1 MPLEALPGMPP
12 DALPGMPPD
21 ALPGAPPDALPG
33 APLDAVA
40 CVPPDALSGA
50 DVALLGA
57 VSGAVGVRSAGWA
70 GEAGSTHPLL
80 TMSLIQDFRRPDM

>member
-1 MPLEALPGMPP
+1 MVAAPPDAAGSLSAAPGTA
-12 DALPGMPPD
+12 DALPGMPP
-21 ALPGAPPDALPG
+21 G
-33 APLDAVA
+33 
-40 CVPPDALSGA
+40 ALSGA
-50 DVALLGA
+50 EVALLGA

>member
-1 MPLEALPGMPP
+1 MPL
-12 DALPGMPPD
+12 DALPDVLPD
-21 ALPGAPPDALPG
+21 AVADV
-33 APLDAVA
+33 PLDAVA
-40 CVPPDALSGA
+40 AVSLDALPDALAGVPPGALSGA
-50 DVALLGA
+50 EVALLGA